1 MAPSRAYQL
10 VVSRTID
17 QIQFY
22 ITLRRISN
30 SLELAKIDPDT
41 GLQEVVGHSLK
52 KVISASLQRNFSHG
66 SIYISYAQADA
77 TDRQTGEPIP
87 EAPRNIWDAVGSVN
101 KLPLDLQARGE
112 FEFVRGK
119 VSRRWVC
126 RCAGN
131 RVSRGRT

>member
-41 GLQEVVGHSLK
+41 GLQEVVGPSLK

-66 SIYISYAQADA
+66 SIYISYVRPM
-77 TDRQTGEPIP
+77 RQTAKRESLFLGHH
-87 EAPRNIWDAVGSVN
+87 ATFGTRSV
-101 KLPLDLQARGE
+101 L
-112 FEFVRGK
+112 
-119 VSRRWVC
+119 
-126 RCAGN
+126 
-131 RVSRGRT
+131 